1 MICMTKAQALAEGF
15 NHEGHH
21 FGVPVW
27 CEFDEITGEMGC
39 VAAKCILLEPI
50 LSLGAY
56 VTQFCNMFREPGDEF
71 MFAFL
76 IRPIE

>member
-1 MICMTKAQALAEGF
+1 MIYMTKAQALAEGF
-15 NHEGHH
+15 NYEGSH

-27 CEFDEITGEMGC
+27 CEFDGRTGEMGC
-39 VAAKCILLEPI
+39 VAAKCVLLEPV

-56 VTQFCNMFREPGDEF
+56 ITQFCNLFRDPGDEF